1 VREVA
6 AFVLISLLV
15 SAAEPERAALRPEV
29 RGMTVAAR
37 RAGQSWG
44 TDAMVQ
50 TMRQLRDLG
59 VNWVAIHPYGGISAD
74 GTAGSSRLMAEG
86 RDLTWL
92 TRPIAEAHRLG
103 LKIMIKPHL
112 AYWHSPFSWRGA
124 IEFETEEEWDRFFTT
139 YGAWV
144 SELARICADADA
156 FVVGTE
162 LDRTVAHEARWRAVI
177 AQVRQRTEAPLT
189 YAANWDAYQ
198 RVPFWDALDVI
209 GVQAYFPL
217 VEQEGL
223 PDARELEAAWRRIAT
238 DLETFGLRHGRKVVL
253 SEFGYERSVDTA
265 LRPWETRRRPE
276 PGAEEVQRRC
286 LDAALGALT
295 DSDQIV
301 GGFLWKWFP
310 GESERGSHIMST
322 PAMRDVIGEHWRA
335 P

>member
-1 VREVA
+1 
-6 AFVLISLLV
+6 
-15 SAAEPERAALRPEV
+15 
-29 RGMTVAAR
+29 
-37 RAGQSWG
+37 
-44 TDAMVQ
+44 
-50 TMRQLRDLG
+50 
-59 VNWVAIHPYGGISAD
+59 
-74 GTAGSSRLMAEG
+74 MAEG

-162 LDRTVAHEARWRAVI
+162 LDRTVAHEARWRSI
-177 AQVRQRTEAPLT
+177 IEQVRRCTDAPLT

-217 VEQEGL
+217 VEQDGL
-223 PDARELEAAWRRIAT
+223 PDARQLEASWRRIAT
-238 DLETFGLRHGRKVVL
+238 DLESFAPAVGDPPPRRAGCRGGPAPLPR
-253 SEFGYERSVDTA
+253 RSA
-265 LRPWETRRRPE
+265 RRRGGLGPDRRGLPLE
-276 PGAEEVQRRC
+276 VVPGRERAGQPHHVHAGDARRHRR
-286 LDAALGALT
+286 ALESPITGAIRSDTKVRLRT
-295 DSDQIV
+295 D
-301 GGFLWKWFP
+301 
-310 GESERGSHIMST
+310 R
-322 PAMRDVIGEHWRA
+322 
-335 P
+335 